1 VVAGNIPLALALDPG
16 SISRSS
22 LGIVVIG
29 GVVSSLVLTLLL
41 IPNVYMWVS
50 PSDEKFRR
58 EFHLVQQKK
67 NGKPGEPEPAAVPSH

>member
-1 VVAGNIPLALALDPG
+1 
-16 SISRSS
+16 ISRSS

-58 EFHLVQQKK
+58 EFHLAQQKN
-67 NGKPGEPEPAAVPSH
+67 NGKTGEVELTPAH